1 MSRYCFLN
9 GKIILESEAKISVF
23 DEGFIYGYGIYE
35 TMRTYKKRLIN
46 WDSHF
51 ERLTHSLNA
60 TNLELPYTKPQLL
73 NFINQLIKKNTET
86 EYRIRLTISAGFN
99 QQPTTLISVQ
109 PLQLPT
115 LQQYQNGVPVI
126 TTLLSRPL
134 PSIKSTNLL
143 AQKLLWQEMQTKQAF
158 EAIFVDPNGNVLE
171 GSRSNLLIIKD
182 QKIYTPK
189 RDILKGTTSRLINQ
203 FSDQLNIPFTAKSL
217 TLKDLLKADEAFITN
232 ALIGIVPINQVDT
245 HKIPTGPITLQL
257 QTAYNHYLDQIP
269 HA

>member
-9 GKIILESEAKISVF
+9 GKILLESDAKISIF
-23 DEGFIYGYGIYE
+23 DEGFIYGYGVYE
-35 TMRTYKKRLIN
+35 TMRTYNKRLIN

-73 NFINQLIKKNTET
+73 KFINQLIKKNTDN
-86 EYRIRLTISAGFN
+86 EYRIRLTISAGLN
-99 QQPTTLISVQ
+99 KQPTTLISLQ

-115 LQQYQNGVPVI
+115 TKQYKNGVSVM

-158 EAIFVDPNGNVLE
+158 EAIFIDPNGNVLE

-189 RDILKGTTSRLINQ
+189 KDILKGTTSRLINQ

-217 TLKDLLKADEAFITN
+217 TLKDFLKADEAFITN
-232 ALIGIVPINQVDT
+232 TIIGVVPINQVDT
-245 HKIPTGPITLQL
+245 HKIPTGPITPQL
-257 QTAYNHYLDQIP
+257 QTAYQNYLAQL
-269 HA
+269 